1 MNFVKPAVLATLA
14 ISLAACSSNK
24 DKLPELDYQSNNKN
38 IVRLD
43 VPPDL
48 TNPNQGDRYQL
59 PTGTGSVRASDLNRA
74 QSAGQTGSNTRV
86 LAKVDNVHIERDGSV
101 RWLNIGNKQPAE
113 VWPLLKAFW
122 QEQGFVIAREEPA
135 IGLMETDWAENRAK
149 LPADGIRSLFEKVGL
164 GGLYSTGERDKFT
177 IRLERNNQGGTDVF
191 IVHRGLTE
199 VFTNKQEDTTL
210 WQPRPNDPN
219 LEAAFLGR
227 FMQYL
232 GADEKTVQQEL
243 TQKQARGSE
252 LAKLEGNSLLVSGTQ
267 ERNWRRIAMALDR
280 IGLAVVAENPQRHA
294 FLVEVAPAEG
304 AAVSAQKPGFFSR
317 MFGGKKEDTQ
327 PQAQPRLVV
336 AAEPGNNGTVVRL
349 LNQDGSPYSG
359 RDAQQWLSRL
369 YTELR

>member
-1 MNFVKPAVLATLA
+1 MRRTLLALA
-14 ISLAACSSNK
+14 LSSMIAFPLQAQQA
-24 DKLPELDYQSNNKN
+24 DP
-38 IVRLD
+38 
-43 VPPDL
+43 
-48 TNPNQGDRYQL
+48 
-59 PTGTGSVRASDLNRA
+59 
-74 QSAGQTGSNTRV
+74 QSAS
-86 LAKVDNVHIERDGSV
+86 A
-101 RWLNIGNKQPAE
+101 P
-113 VWPLLKAFW
+113 PP
-122 QEQGFVIAREEPA
+122 VIATQA
-135 IGLMETDWAENRAK
+135 M
-149 LPADGIRSLFEKVGL
+149 PADGIRSLFEKVGL

-199 VFTNKQEDTTL
+199 VFTNKQEDTTM